1 MLCLSDFEL
10 YSRWVPL
17 ANGIELSLLSITSRR
32 SRLRIKKNSSCK
44 KAVTVFFT
52 STLKICAE
60 YRRVNQNN
68 FASQSFL
75 EFDTLLL
82 ISCFLII
89 T

>member
-1 MLCLSDFEL
+1 MLCLSGFAL

-32 SRLRIKKNSSCK
+32 SRLRIKKIRCK
-44 KAVTVFFT
+44 KAVTVFVT
-52 STLKICAE
+52 SILKICAE

-68 FASQSFL
+68 FPSQSFL